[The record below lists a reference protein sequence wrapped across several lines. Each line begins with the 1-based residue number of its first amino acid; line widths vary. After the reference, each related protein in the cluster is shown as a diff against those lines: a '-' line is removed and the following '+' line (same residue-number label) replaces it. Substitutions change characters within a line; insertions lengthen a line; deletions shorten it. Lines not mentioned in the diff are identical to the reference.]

1 MLSLAAAWA
10 LGLGLPAAGG
20 AQEAPEPSTV
30 ALWLFDEQ
38 QDLYPSSVL
47 NDGSRGTS
55 PMVLGLGGEIVE
67 GRFGNALEILAEP
80 RVIDPVSP
88 SDFGRRTSE
97 GDVRF
102 GLTPAPIPEGRTVEP
117 LYWGNAGFAALMTAG
132 ENHLRKEVGF
142 VNPTDTRLNL
152 GAFDWTVELWY
163 RPDRGSTVEG
173 VVFELGEGPRGENER
188 VTCLSLSSD
197 RRAFTLVNQP
207 SGTALSIP
215 TDPAA
220 LNPATGE
227 WRHLAFVYA
236 AGERQLRHWV
246 DGRLQPLPGPADLS
260 ALAHGDEAYFTAGR
274 DGEWGRA
281 LPGRIDELRFSE
293 GRVYADEAFDPP
305 GSHGPVHR
313 PLELALGPP
322 LLFGEERDNPIPLGG
337 RKHLFVDD
345 AMVDRMERVTFTPN
359 PPRPAELVIADI
371 QGPFRKHL
379 SVIEGDDGLV
389 RIYNGVEDDRVEVHV
404 AEDGVHFEDR
414 DTGLEYEGHRN
425 IAVPEA
431 TATGNV
437 LIDPNAPP
445 DERWKFVSGF
455 HDQGTYVYTSSDG
468 WRFERHPTSA
478 LPMHV
483 GSQANVFW
491 DDQRGT
497 YVGYHRSDCRALSSG
512 ETSREWVMTETKD
525 LLGPWPLEPTTRED
539 IDEAL
544 ESMRLRDPQPW
555 FMDNGPLTPGGFCIE
570 FPTAFA
576 PIDSLD
582 PVATDIYVPKV
593 IKYPW
598 APDIY
603 LAFPSMYFHYW
614 EDGPEA
620 RRVLGS
626 EERGLGSGPIETQLE
641 VSRDA
646 VHWKRYPRPAYIG
659 IGDHA
664 GYNVVQAYAAHGLVR
679 RGYEIWQYY
688 FGTEEY
694 HSTLQENDPRRGVF
708 RVVQRLD
715 GFVSADT
722 PYDTTGIL
730 VTKPLTFEG
739 NRLVLNIDT
748 DATGYAQVGFQ
759 DESGNPIEGF
769 MVDDCVYI
777 NGDFVD
783 EEVEWLRKGFDV
795 SDLEGRTVRLVFRM
809 RGSKLYAMQFVRR

>member
-1 MLSLAAAWA
+1 M
-10 LGLGLPAAGG
+10 
-20 AQEAPEPSTV
+20 
-30 ALWLFDEQ
+30 
-38 QDLYPSSVL
+38 
-47 NDGSRGTS
+47 
-55 PMVLGLGGEIVE
+55 
-67 GRFGNALEILAEP
+67 
-80 RVIDPVSP
+80 
-88 SDFGRRTSE
+88 
-97 GDVRF
+97 
-102 GLTPAPIPEGRTVEP
+102 
-117 LYWGNAGFAALMTAG
+117 
-132 ENHLRKEVGF
+132 
-142 VNPTDTRLNL
+142 
-152 GAFDWTVELWY
+152 
-163 RPDRGSTVEG
+163 
-173 VVFELGEGPRGENER
+173 
-188 VTCLSLSSD
+188 
-197 RRAFTLVNQP
+197 
-207 SGTALSIP
+207 
-215 TDPAA
+215 
-220 LNPATGE
+220 
-227 WRHLAFVYA
+227 
-236 AGERQLRHWV
+236 
-246 DGRLQPLPGPADLS
+246 DGRLQPLPEPADLAS
-260 ALAHGDEAYFTAGR
+260 LAHGDEAYFTVGR
-274 DGEWGRA
+274 DAEWGRA
-281 LPGRIDELRFSE
+281 LPGRIDELRFLE
-293 GRVYADEAFDPP
+293 GQVYAGEAFDPP

-313 PLELALGPP
+313 PLDIALGPA
-322 LLFGEERDNPIPLGG
+322 LLFGEERHNPLPLGR

-345 AMVDRMERVTFTPN
+345 AIVDRVERVTFTPN

-445 DERWKFVSGF
+445 EERWKFVSGF

-570 FPTAFA
+570 FPTVFA

-582 PVATDIYVPKV
+582 PVATDIYVPKA

-598 APDIY
+598 APDTY

-626 EERGLGSGPIETQLE
+626 EERGLGSGPIETQVE

-679 RGYEIWQYY
+679 RGDEIWQYY

-722 PYDTTGIL
+722 PYDTTGVL

-783 EEVEWLRKGFDV
+783 KEVEWLRKGFDV
-795 SDLEGRTVRLVFRM
+795 SELEGRTVRLVFRM

>member
-1 MLSLAAAWA
+1 MRVWLGLVA
-10 LGLGLPAAGG
+10 LGLAFPAAGR
-20 AQEAPEPSTV
+20 AQERETSTI

-47 NDGSRGTS
+47 NDASPGGS
-55 PMVLGLGGEIVE
+55 PMALGLGGRIVE
-67 GRFGNALEILAEP
+67 GRFGNALEVLAEP
-80 RVIDPVSP
+80 REVHLVRPF
-88 SDFGRRTSE
+88 DFGRRASE
-97 GDVRF
+97 GNVRF
-102 GLTPAPIPEGRTVEP
+102 GLTAAPIPTGRTIQP
-117 LYWGNAGFAALMTAG
+117 LYWGNAHFAALMTAG
-132 ENHLRKEVGF
+132 ESHLRKEVGF

-152 GAFDWTVELWY
+152 GEFDWTVELWY
-163 RPDRGSTVEG
+163 RPLRGSTEEG
-173 VVFELGEGPRGENER
+173 VVFELGEGPRGENDR
-188 VTCLSLSSD
+188 VTRLSLD
-197 RRAFTLVNQP
+197 AGGQRFILFNQP
-207 SGTALSIP
+207 SGTSLPIP
-215 TDPAA
+215 TDPVA
-220 LNPATGE
+220 LGPGPGE
-227 WRHLAFVYA
+227 WRHLAFAYA
-236 AGERQLRHWV
+236 AAEGQLRHWV
-246 DGRLQPLPGPADLS
+246 DGRLQPLPEPARLA
-260 ALAHGDEAYFTAGR
+260 ALDHGDEAYFTVGR
-274 DGEWGRA
+274 DGVWGRPF
-281 LPGRIDELRFSE
+281 PGAIDELRFSD
-293 GRVYADEAFDPP
+293 GQVYAGEAFDPP
-305 GSHGPVHR
+305 GSHGPVLE
-313 PLELALGPP
+313 PPELALGPP
-322 LLFGEERDNPIPLGG
+322 LLFGDEPHNPVALGR

-345 AMVDRMERVTFTPN
+345 AMVERAERVTFTVN
-359 PPRPAELVIADI
+359 PPRPAELVIPDI
-371 QGPFRKHL
+371 QGAFRKHL

-404 AEDGVHFEDR
+404 SEDGVHFEDR
-414 DTGLEYEGHRN
+414 DTGLEYRGHRN

-437 LIDPNAPP
+437 LIDPNAAP
-445 DERWKFVSGF
+445 ERRWKYVSGF
-455 HDQGTYVYTSSDG
+455 HDQGTYVYTSPDG
-468 WRFERHPTSA
+468 WRFERYPTSA

-512 ETSREWVMTETKD
+512 ETSREWVMTETRD
-525 LLGPWPLEPTTRED
+525 LLGPWPLEPTKNED
-539 IDEAL
+539 IEEAL
-544 ESMRLRDPQPW
+544 RSMRLRDPQPW

-576 PIDSLD
+576 PLDSLD
-582 PVATDIYVPKV
+582 PIATDIYVPKAV
-593 IKYPW
+593 KYPW
-598 APDIY
+598 APDTY

-641 VSRDA
+641 VSRDG

-659 IGDHA
+659 IGEHA

-679 RGYEIWQYY
+679 RGGEIWQYY

-694 HSTLQENDPRRGVF
+694 HSSLQAGDPRRGVF

-730 VTKPLTFEG
+730 VTKPFTFEG

-748 DATGYAQVGFQ
+748 NATGYAQVGFQ

-769 MVDDCVYI
+769 SLDDCIYI
-777 NGDFVD
+777 NGDFI
-783 EEVEWLRKGFDV
+783 EKEVEWLTRGFDV
-795 SDLEGRTVRLVFRM
+795 SELEGRSVRLVFRM